1 MGVKMKLSVAR
12 EIVKNKEIIYP
23 EHDKVIERKIKIL
36 NKRADKVKNP
46 ETAKNFRDKALEWEA
61 LRKANFWNMREKVNV

>member
-1 MGVKMKLSVAR
+1 MGVIMKLSVVR
-12 EIVKNKEIIYP
+12 ELVKNKEIIYP
-23 EHDKVIERKIKIL
+23 EHDNVIERKIKIL

-61 LRKANFWNMREKVNV
+61 LRKANFWNMREKSNV

>member
-1 MGVKMKLSVAR
+1 MKLSVVR
-12 EIVKNKEIIYP
+12 ELVKNKEIIYP
-23 EHDKVIERKIKIL
+23 EHDNVIERKIKIL

-61 LRKANFWNMREKVNV
+61 LRKANFWNMREKSNV